1 MVIFGR
7 SATVAGLA
15 VLALASAQTPMP
27 SSPDVCCPARDVRSS
42 ARQMKARLRHTV
54 PVLPPPL
61 GKDVRVNGI
70 VVLVV
75 GFDTVGDV
83 VCIQLISGHPLLVAT
98 AVDSVRHWKFQ
109 SGAEPTCGRLVL
121 ALSTLKPDMGLQIL
135 EKVPSSSALR
145 PSGRRVALLEIG
157 PKR

>member
-15 VLALASAQTPMP
+15 VLALAAAQTPMP

-61 GKDVRVNGI
+61 EAPKDCTHG
-70 VVLVV
+70 
-75 GFDTVGDV
+75 G
-83 VCIQLISGHPLLVAT
+83 S
-98 AVDSVRHWKFQ
+98 
-109 SGAEPTCGRLVL
+109 
-121 ALSTLKPDMGLQIL
+121 
-135 EKVPSSSALR
+135 
-145 PSGRRVALLEIG
+145 IG
-157 PKR
+157 PDVGSRYRQDLAFGSDEWARTYATTSTPSKAPTADVS